1 MAKVDNRGRPSY
13 SPLEKAISE
22 CVKNTEAFNKIQL
35 QFRAMV
41 NFGDDPER
49 NEELEDVVDARKSL
63 AEQKD
68 ELTKKI
74 REFSAKGDDDKKEH
88 YEEERKIVDKKLR
101 MMPPLGL
108 TFDEW
113 EDEEPEDEDMDRGRP
128 SLEIE
133 IKLVRAERAMNQ
145 SKALALKLMKKEGQD
160 PKNLDALIED
170 QLNKDVKPGRPKSN
184 ELGKLDKRLI
194 DVKRKIAEIES
205 GEAEAKR
212 KENAVYSD
220 NGVLKGRK
228 PKPLDELLLEYQNEA
243 EGIVERIELLES
255 KLDKQG
261 KLERKLKLVR
271 DKKRVLKKQLKEEGL
286 TSKKILS
293 NKEMKEIIQSEKSLT
308 LMIKGED
315 GSLVTEKP
323 LVDKKPKGKK
333 AQSVA
338 KAKKQELQGKNA
350 EIDEQSESNSESS
363 DILARINQARKGNLA
378 VNG

>member
-88 YEEERKIVDKKLR
+88 YEEERKIVDKKLH

-212 KENAVYSD
+212 KEKEVYSD

-271 DKKRVLKKQLKEEGL
+271 DKKRVIKKKLKEEGL
-286 TSKKILS
+286 TPKKMLS

-323 LVDKKPKGKK
+323 LVDKKPKSKK
-333 AQSVA
+333 SQSVA
-338 KAKKQELQGKNA
+338 KAKKDELQGKNA
-350 EIDEQSESNSESS
+350 EIDEQAESNSESS